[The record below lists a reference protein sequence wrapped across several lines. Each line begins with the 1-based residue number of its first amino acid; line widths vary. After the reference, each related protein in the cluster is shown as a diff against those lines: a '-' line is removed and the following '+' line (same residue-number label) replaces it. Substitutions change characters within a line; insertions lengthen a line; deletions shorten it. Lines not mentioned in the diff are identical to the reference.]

1 MTRVKIVTDSTAD
14 IPKDLVE
21 ELDITVIP
29 LKVNFSEQ
37 ETYLDGEELS
47 PAQFYEKL
55 GKTSVMP
62 TTSQP
67 SPYDFE
73 TLYSKISTDADEETI
88 VFSIH
93 LSSKLSGTYQAASI
107 AAGEVEDK
115 IRVHVIDSKKA
126 SYSIGIIVE
135 DVARLAATG
144 ASAEQVQA
152 RIDELLEST
161 SVYFLVETLEYLQK
175 NGRIGK
181 AAALIGSL
189 LKMKPILS
197 LSKEGEVYPF
207 EKVRGRK
214 KAIDKI
220 VETLAAEY
228 NDQPVKIGLSHAVAS
243 DVGDSVLE
251 TVSSRLNTVSTV
263 KTEIG
268 AVIGTHVGPGTIAI
282 MVIPADENK

>member
-207 EKVRGRK
+207 EKVR
-214 KAIDKI
+214 
-220 VETLAAEY
+220 AARR
-228 NDQPVKIGLSHAVAS
+228 QLIRLSRHS
-243 DVGDSVLE
+243 LRS
-251 TVSSRLNTVSTV
+251 
-263 KTEIG
+263 I
-268 AVIGTHVGPGTIAI
+268 TIS
-282 MVIPADENK
+282 P